1 LGQRFL
7 RLTNPFLDVAQ
18 ALSNGMVSASAR
30 YRVLS
35 QNGIRETIM
44 KTHAPGYTLNRTLIG
59 RCLCLAVAFFTT
71 LDILCPAGQAQDCPQ
86 CAASDPPEPPLPTGL
101 WLLTTHVNEVNVLFI
116 AAHKGKS
123 VSDLSRDD
131 ISVRDDNKPPAA
143 LLGFRTEQELVL
155 RVGVA
160 IDTSSSLTSR
170 FRFEQAAASA
180 FFHQVLTQPGDLG
193 FVMGFE
199 NYATVM
205 QDFVGDP
212 NLLSQGV
219 ERLKV
224 GGGTALYDAV
234 RTACQKMV
242 HREEHD
248 RVARVLVVLSDG
260 QNNAGEVTLER
271 AIDAAQEADVII
283 YTISTNYSYPAPGDT
298 GWDYV
303 HAGDN
308 NLRKLAEES
317 GGRMLRPQSPGE
329 VAKAFAKIGEELR
342 SRYSVSYKP
351 ASFAPDGHF
360 RRIKIE
366 AHRRGEKFEIRARKG
381 YYARSAS
388 SLSADS
394 STVAGGTI
402 LASR

>member
-1 LGQRFL
+1 MK
-7 RLTNPFLDVAQ
+7 THW
-18 ALSNGMVSASAR
+18 SASA
-30 YRVLS
+30 VK
-35 QNGIRETIM
+35 QI
-44 KTHAPGYTLNRTLIG
+44 LIG
-59 RCLCLAVAFFTT
+59 QCVCLVIAFFS
-71 LDILCPAGQAQDCPQ
+71 ILGMICPVAQAQDCPQ
-86 CAASDPPEPPLPTGL
+86 CVASSPPEPPLPTGL
-101 WLLTTHVNEVNVLFI
+101 WLMTTHVNEVNVLFI

-143 LLGFRTEQELVL
+143 MLGFRTEQELVL

-160 IDTSSSLTSR
+160 IDTSSSLNSR

-199 NYATVM
+199 NYPTVT

-219 ERLKV
+219 QRLKI

-260 QNNAGEVTLER
+260 QSNAGEVTLER

-283 YTISTNYSYPAPGDT
+283 YTISTNYGSARPDDPT
-298 GWDYV
+298 WDNV

-317 GGRMLRPQSPGE
+317 GGRMLRPQSPSE

-351 ASFAPDGHF
+351 ADFTPDGHY

-366 AHRRGEKFEIRARKG
+366 AHKLGEKFEVRARKG
-381 YYARSAS
+381 YYARSVS

-394 STVAGGTI
+394 STVTGGTI

>member
-1 LGQRFL
+1 MEAHGS
-7 RLTNPFLDVAQ
+7 VW
-18 ALSNGMVSASAR
+18 SVG
-30 YRVLS
+30 
-35 QNGIRETIM
+35 
-44 KTHAPGYTLNRTLIG
+44 RTLIG
-59 RCLCLAVAFFTT
+59 RRFWLGLVFFVASSLLCQ
-71 LDILCPAGQAQDCPQ
+71 LDQAQDCSQ
-86 CAASDPPEPPLPTGL
+86 CGANDPPEPPLPTGL
-101 WLLTTHVNEVNVLFI
+101 WLLTTQVNEVNVLFI
-116 AAHKGKS
+116 AVHKGKM

-143 LLGFRTEQELVL
+143 VLGFRTEREIVL

-180 FFHQVLTQPGDLG
+180 FFHQVLNRPGDLG

-199 NYATVM
+199 NYVTVT

-219 ERLKV
+219 QRLKV

-242 HREEHD
+242 HREEHEP
-248 RVARVLVVLSDG
+248 VARILVVLTDG
-260 QNNAGEVTLER
+260 HNNAGSVTLER
-271 AIDAAQEADVII
+271 AIDAAQEADVIV
-283 YTISTNYSYPAPGDT
+283 YTISTNYRVDADFSDT
-298 GWDYV
+298 
-303 HAGDN
+303 DN
-308 NLRKLAEES
+308 ANLRKLAVET
-317 GGRMLRPQSPGE
+317 GGRMLTPSSPNE
-329 VAKAFAKIGEELR
+329 VARAFGKIGDELR
-342 SRYSVSYKP
+342 SRYLVSYKP
-351 ASFAPDGHF
+351 ADFSPDGHY

-366 AHRRGEKFEIRARKG
+366 AHKLGEKLEIRSRKG

-388 SLSADS
+388 WLSADS
-394 STVAGGTI
+394 PTVAGNTT

>member
-1 LGQRFL
+1 
-7 RLTNPFLDVAQ
+7 
-18 ALSNGMVSASAR
+18 
-30 YRVLS
+30 
-35 QNGIRETIM
+35 M

-86 CAASDPPEPPLPTGL
+86 CVASDPPEPPLPTGL

-116 AAHKGKS
+116 AAHKGKLMN
-123 VSDLSRDD
+123 DLSRDD

-199 NYATVM
+199 NYPTVT

-219 ERLKV
+219 QRLKV

-283 YTISTNYSYPAPGDT
+283 YTISTNYSYPTPGDT

-303 HAGDN
+303 HAGEN

-317 GGRMLRPQSPGE
+317 GGRMLRPQSPSE
-329 VAKAFAKIGEELR
+329 VAKAFAKISEEVR

-351 ASFAPDGHF
+351 ANFAPDGHF

-366 AHRRGEKFEIRARKG
+366 AHRLGEKFEIRARKG

-394 STVAGGTI
+394 STVAGGAI